1 MLILASN
8 SPRRKQLIT
17 LAGWQFQVFPVN
29 VDEKVLP
36 EETPRDYVLRLA
48 HEKAAGV
55 AAQVSGDSLV
65 VAADTSVIDGDD
77 ILGKPADSAGA
88 VEMLHRLRG
97 RVHQVYSGL
106 AVMRIADN
114 SLLTDMCV
122 THVRMR
128 CYSDLEILAYV
139 ASGDPMD
146 KAGAYAIQHT
156 AFQPV
161 ESLEGCYPN
170 VVGLPICHLTRLLE
184 QLDLPPP
191 PDAPGACRDTAHY
204 RCTISHLI
212 SGK

>member
-8 SPRRKQLIT
+8 SPRRKQL
-17 LAGWQFQVFPVN
+17 LDLVGWQFQIFPVN
-29 VDEKVLP
+29 LDESALL

-48 HEKAAGV
+48 REKAARV
-55 AAQVSGDSLV
+55 ATQVPGDSVV
-65 VAADTSVIDGDD
+65 VAADTSVIDGDE
-77 ILGKPADSAGA
+77 ILGKPTDSARA

-106 AVMRIADN
+106 AVMRISDGA
-114 SLLTDMCV
+114 LLTEICI
-122 THVRMR
+122 TNVRMR
-128 CYSDLEILAYV
+128 NYDDQEILAYV

-184 QLDLPPP
+184 QLDFAPPP
-191 PDAPGACRDTAHY
+191 EAPGACRDTTHY
-204 RCTISHLI
+204 RCTIRHLI
-212 SGK
+212 SS